1 MRPSDRQANKSDRGA
16 DFGDLWKSL
25 GESPPGNP
33 SGTGGRVAESPSRE
47 KGSKKNKR

>member
-33 SGTGGRVAESPSRE
+33 SGTGRVSESPTGE
-47 KGSKKNKR
+47 KGSKKSKR